1 MIQMIFYAHL
11 FTLSLRWR
19 GGQQA
24 KDRLCTVDGT
34 LLFVFSVGGG
44 TAEPECNTDCEAMV
58 AKNWTS
64 SCS

>member
-1 MIQMIFYAHL
+1 MRIFSHYAC
-11 FTLSLRWR
+11 LSLRWR
-19 GGQQA
+19 GGQLA

-44 TAEPECNTDCEAMV
+44 IAEPACDTECEVMV